1 MCENEYVAHMMVKE
15 RIREAEARG
24 VFDAMLRQATASSA
38 PARSGADRQGCQAT
52 RLELWRHAAAAWVA
66 HLTLP
71 KTWNRL

>member
-1 MCENEYVAHMMVKE
+1 MCENEYVAHMIVKA

-24 VFDAMLRQATASSA
+24 AFNAMLQQVMVSPP
-38 PARSGADRQGCQAT
+38 PAGNGANPHGRRLT